1 MIFAELTAPG
11 RGGISTIAVLDET
24 CADVAG
30 AAGEARDGTA
40 AGGDGILSGIQIS
53 RSMVE
58 LNNCF
63 VPGGLGGVDE
73 VNYRRMVDASG
84 AVIDE
89 VIVRSRR
96 LAGDGSAGETGAA
109 GGVLLVEIHCHGG
122 PASVAA
128 ICGRIEQAGGRRV
141 DWRELTEAA
150 GRAEGE
156 SGINRAADM
165 LLPELPTSAAV
176 EFVLRQR
183 DGLLEGALRG
193 IIADLAGGRVA
204 EAESAVAALLDGW
217 RHCGRWLARGPR
229 VAIIGAPNVGKS
241 SLLNALAG
249 HERAIVDETPGT
261 TRDIV
266 GEQVVICG
274 LAVELRDT
282 AGLRASADAV
292 ERVGVEWA
300 WREAASADV
309 RLCLVDLSRDM
320 TDDERRVL
328 RGVCEPRLLVG
339 TKSDIARGGSDGGGG
354 VGLAG
359 GAAVGGGDGH
369 EKCDICT
376 SSLTGQ
382 GLAEL
387 GAAILRQLGF
397 AWPAAGEAALFAAGQ
412 AGAIQEALAE
422 IRSGRTDEAKRQIK
436 MLII

>member
-11 RGGISTIAVLDET
+11 RGGISTIAVLDEV
-24 CADVAG
+24 CA
-30 AAGEARDGTA
+30 GTA
-40 AGGDGILSGIQIS
+40 GDAGDAGDGGDCGIISGVPIS

-63 VPGGLGGVDE
+63 VPDGFGGVGE
-73 VNYRRMVDASG
+73 VNYRRIVDASG

-96 LAGDGSAGETGAA
+96 LAGGLGETGDT
-109 GGVLLVEIHCHGG
+109 GKTGNVLLLEIHCHGG

-141 DWRELTEAA
+141 DWRQLTEAA
-150 GRAEGE
+150 GRAAGE
-156 SGINRAADM
+156 SGVNRAADM
-165 LLPELPTSAAV
+165 LLPELPTPAAV

-217 RHCGRWLARGPR
+217 RHCGRWLVRGPR

-266 GEQVVICG
+266 GEQVAVGG

-282 AGLRASADAV
+282 AGLRESADAV

-300 WREAASADV
+300 WREAESADV

-320 TDDERRVL
+320 TDDERRML
-328 RGVCEPRLLVG
+328 RGAREPRLLVG
-339 TKSDIARGGSDGGGG
+339 AKSDIARGGFG
-354 VGLAG
+354 VTGVAGVVAGAG
-359 GAAVGGGDGH
+359 GGH

-382 GLAEL
+382 GLDEL

-397 AWPAAGEAALFAAGQ
+397 SWPAAGVASLFAAGQ
-412 AGAIQEALAE
+412 AAALQAALAE
-422 IRSGRTDEAKRQIK
+422 IRSGRASEAKRLIK